1 MKRVSTLNAQQ
12 STFCYDY
19 PRPALTID
27 CVVFGLD
34 LERLKVL
41 LVQRD
46 TEPFQNRWSLPGGFV
61 RMEESLDE
69 CAKRVLLNKTGCENI
84 YFEQLYT
91 FGTPDRDPR
100 GRTISVAYYALVNS
114 PEFPLEEDAARS
126 RSQADWLDI
135 HNIPTLAFD
144 HNHIL
149 RTALARLRAKITYQP
164 IGFELLPKKFTL
176 SRLQKLYELI
186 LGETLDK
193 RNFRKKLLGYGIL
206 KPLQAWER
214 LGRQRPAQLYS
225 FDPVAYKRLIN
236 EGSTFEV

>member
-1 MKRVSTLNAQQ
+1 MKRATTLNTKQ
-12 STFCYDY
+12 STFCYEY
-19 PRPALTID
+19 PRPCLTVD
-27 CVVFGLD
+27 CVVFGLA
-34 LERLKVL
+34 LEQLKVL

-46 TEPFQNRWSLPGGFV
+46 NEPFSKQWSLPGGFV
-61 RMEESLDE
+61 RMEESLDD

-114 PEFPLEEDAARS
+114 SEFPLDQDASES
-126 RSQADWLDI
+126 RGQAEWFEVQ
-135 HNIPTLAFD
+135 NIPNLAFD
-144 HNHIL
+144 HSQIL
-149 RTALARLRAKITYQP
+149 RIALARLRAKITYQP
-164 IGFELLPKKFTL
+164 IGFELLPNKFTL
-176 SRLQKLYELI
+176 SKLQKLYEII

-225 FDPVAYKRLIN
+225 FDRVAYKRLIN
-236 EGSTFEV
+236 EGTTFEV